1 MSVKMALVAAGL
13 PVTAFWIWYVVQ
25 EPEENSQLE
34 EEEAS
39 RRLSSVQNQNAESDL
54 EIVAV

>member
-34 EEEAS
+34 EEAS